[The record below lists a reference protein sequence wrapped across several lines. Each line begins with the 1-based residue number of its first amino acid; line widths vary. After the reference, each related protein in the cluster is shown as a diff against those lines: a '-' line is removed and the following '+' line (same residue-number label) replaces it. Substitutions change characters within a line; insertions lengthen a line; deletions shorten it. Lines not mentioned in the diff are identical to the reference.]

1 MSTTAVGTASVKDSG
16 LGSEDYPAGVPAL
29 VVDDDADV
37 RSVISKCLRKFK
49 VGVVE
54 AESLAQAREM
64 FEEGEQFSMVFLDR
78 CLPDGDGVEFSREV
92 MDRQPGLAVVI
103 VTGQGSADNANV
115 AIAGGAFGYIPKPC
129 QIADIRNALL
139 RKYPTLSDA
148 FHDGSATGPVIDGSS
163 DDEEEEIGVRL
174 IGNSSVMIRVAL
186 EIGEIAKMT
195 RPVLITGKSGTGKE
209 VVAQKIHE
217 MSSRAGRKFVAVNCG
232 AMPQELIEST
242 LFGHTR
248 GAFTG
253 ATVDRKGV
261 FEEADGGTIF
271 LDEITE
277 TTAAFQVK
285 LLRVLQEHR
294 VTRVGSNQ
302 EIKLDV
308 RVIASSN
315 RNVVDEVTAGRF
327 REDLY
332 FRLKGSEIFLPP
344 LQDRRE
350 DVMPLVLHFAGITA
364 RKTRR
369 KVAFSTAV
377 LSALKAYDWPGNVR
391 ELESVIDSAVQRCNG
406 VVLLSDLPRDLREI
420 GDDLVGD
427 LVGDLNENEVA
438 VVGAVVGTTRE
449 MQTLEE
455 VEDAHMQRVLR
466 HCNGN
471 KTQAAKMLG
480 LDRSAFGKK
489 CRENGW
495 GVKIAE

>member
-1 MSTTAVGTASVKDSG
+1 
-16 LGSEDYPAGVPAL
+16 
-29 VVDDDADV
+29 
-37 RSVISKCLRKFK
+37 
-49 VGVVE
+49 
-54 AESLAQAREM
+54 
-64 FEEGEQFSMVFLDR
+64 
-78 CLPDGDGVEFSREV
+78 
-92 MDRQPGLAVVI
+92 
-103 VTGQGSADNANV
+103 
-115 AIAGGAFGYIPKPC
+115 
-129 QIADIRNALL
+129 
-139 RKYPTLSDA
+139 
-148 FHDGSATGPVIDGSS
+148 
-163 DDEEEEIGVRL
+163 DEEEESGVRL

-209 VVAQKIHE
+209 VVAMRIHE
-217 MSSRAGRKFVAVNCG
+217 MSSRAGGKFVAVNCG

-242 LFGHTR
+242 LFGHMR

-253 ATVDRKGV
+253 AITDRKGV

-294 VTRVGSNQ
+294 ITRVGSNQ

-315 RNVVDEVTAGRF
+315 RNVVDEVAAGRF

-344 LQDRRE
+344 LKDRRE
-350 DVMPLVLHFAGITA
+350 DVMPLSVHFAIMTA
-364 RKTRR
+364 RKTGR

-377 LSALKAYDWPGNVR
+377 MAALKAYDWPGNVR

-406 VVLLSDLPRDLREI
+406 IVLLSDLPRDLKAI
-420 GDDLVGD
+420 V
-427 LVGDLNENEVA
+427 VDLNENEVP
-438 VVGAVVGTTRE
+438 VVGALVGNTEE

-471 KTQAAKMLG
+471 KTQAAKVLG

-489 CRENGW
+489 CREKGW
-495 GVKIAE
+495 GVKMGE

>member
-1 MSTTAVGTASVKDSG
+1 MSMSTTAVGTASVTDSG
-16 LGSEDYPAGVPAL
+16 IGSRDYPAGVPAL

-163 DDEEEEIGVRL
+163 DDEEEESGVRL

-277 TTAAFQVK
+277 TTATFQVK

-294 VTRVGSNQ
+294 ITRVGSNQ

-315 RNVVDEVTAGRF
+315 RNVVDEVAAGHF

-344 LQDRRE
+344 LKDRRE
-350 DVMPLVLHFAGITA
+350 DVMPLAVHFAGITA
-364 RKTRR
+364 RKTGR

-377 LSALKAYDWPGNVR
+377 MAALKAYDWPGNVR

-406 VVLLSDLPRDLREI
+406 IVLLSDLPRDLRAI
-420 GDDLVGD
+420 
-427 LVGDLNENEVA
+427 VGDLNENEVP
-438 VVGAVVGTTRE
+438 VVGALVGNTE
-449 MQTLEE
+449 DMQTLEE

-471 KTQAAKMLG
+471 KTQAAKVLG

-489 CRENGW
+489 CREKGW
-495 GVKIAE
+495 GVKMGE

>member
-1 MSTTAVGTASVKDSG
+1 MSMSTTAVGTSSVTDSG
-16 LGSEDYPAGVPAL
+16 IGSGDYPAGVPVL
-29 VVDDDADV
+29 VVDDEADV

-49 VGVVE
+49 VGV
-54 AESLAQAREM
+54 
-64 FEEGEQFSMVFLDR
+64 
-78 CLPDGDGVEFSREV
+78 
-92 MDRQPGLAVVI
+92 RQPGLAVVI
-103 VTGQGSADNANV
+103 ITGQGSADNANV

-129 QIADIRNALL
+129 VIGDIRDAFL
-139 RKYPTLSDA
+139 RKYPTLSDT
-148 FHDGSATGPVIDGSS
+148 FHDGSAIGPAIDGSS
-163 DDEEEEIGVRL
+163 DDEEEESGVKL
-174 IGNSSVMIRVAL
+174 IGNSTVMIRVAI

-209 VVAQKIHE
+209 VVAMRIHE

-242 LFGHTR
+242 LFGHMR

-253 ATVDRKGV
+253 AITDRKGV

-294 VTRVGSNQ
+294 ITRVGSNQ

-315 RNVVDEVTAGRF
+315 RNVVDEVAAGRF

-344 LQDRRE
+344 LKDRRE
-350 DVMPLVLHFAGITA
+350 DVMPLAVHFAGITA
-364 RKTRR
+364 RKTGR

-377 LSALKAYDWPGNVR
+377 MAALKAYDWPGNVR

-406 VVLLSDLPRDLREI
+406 IVLLSDLPRDLRAI
-420 GDDLVGD
+420 
-427 LVGDLNENEVA
+427 VGDLNENEVP
-438 VVGAVVGTTRE
+438 VVGGLVSNTEE

-471 KTQAAKMLG
+471 KTQAARVLG

-489 CRENGW
+489 CREKGW
-495 GVKIAE
+495 GVKMGE

>member
-1 MSTTAVGTASVKDSG
+1 
-16 LGSEDYPAGVPAL
+16 
-29 VVDDDADV
+29 
-37 RSVISKCLRKFK
+37 
-49 VGVVE
+49 
-54 AESLAQAREM
+54 
-64 FEEGEQFSMVFLDR
+64 
-78 CLPDGDGVEFSREV
+78 

-103 VTGQGSADNANV
+103 ITGQGSTDNANV

-129 QIADIRNALL
+129 QIAEIRDALL

-148 FHDGSATGPVIDGSS
+148 FHDGSAIGPVIDGLSA
-163 DDEEEEIGVRL
+163 DEEEESGVKL
-174 IGNSSVMIRVAL
+174 IGNSSVMIRVAI

-195 RPVLITGKSGTGKE
+195 RPVFITGKSGTGKE
-209 VVAQKIHE
+209 VVARKIHE

-232 AMPQELIEST
+232 AMPQDLIEST
-242 LFGHTR
+242 LFGHVKGSFS
-248 GAFTG
+248 GAI
-253 ATVDRKGV
+253 ADRKGV

-294 VTRVGSNQ
+294 ITRVGSNQ

-315 RNVVDEVTAGRF
+315 RNVVDEVAAGHF

-344 LQDRRE
+344 LRDRRE
-350 DVMPLVLHFAGITA
+350 DVMPLAFHFAGITA

-377 LSALKAYDWPGNVR
+377 MAALGAYDWPGNVR
-391 ELESVIDSAVQRCNG
+391 ELQSAIDSAVQRCNG
-406 VVLLSDLPRDLREI
+406 IVLLSDLPRDLRAI
-420 GDDLVGD
+420 G
-427 LVGDLNENEVA
+427 GDLNENEVE
-438 VVGAVVGTTRE
+438 VVGALVGNTEE
-449 MQTLEE
+449 MQTMEE

-471 KTQAAKMLG
+471 KTQAARMLG

-489 CRENGW
+489 CREKGW
-495 GVKIAE
+495 G

>member
-1 MSTTAVGTASVKDSG
+1 MSMSTTAVGTASIKDSG
-16 LGSEDYPAGVPAL
+16 RGSEDYPAGVPAL

-37 RSVISKCLRKFK
+37 RSVISRCLRKFK
-49 VGVVE
+49 VKVVE

-64 FEEGEQFSMVFLDR
+64 FEAGGQFSMVFLDR

-92 MDRQPGLAVVI
+92 LDRQPGLAVVI

-129 QIADIRNALL
+129 QIAELRNVLL

-163 DDEEEEIGVRL
+163 DDDEEESGVRL

-195 RPVLITGKSGTGKE
+195 RPVLITGKTGVGKE

-315 RNVVDEVTAGRF
+315 RNVVDEVAAGRF

-350 DVMPLVLHFAGITA
+350 DVMPLAVHFAGITA

-377 LSALKAYDWPGNVR
+377 MAALKAYDWPGNVR
-391 ELESVIDSAVQRCNG
+391 ELESVVDSAVQRCNG
-406 VVLLSDLPRDLREI
+406 VVLLSDLPRDLRVIGGDLAGDLI
-420 GDDLVGD
+420 GDF
-427 LVGDLNENEVA
+427 NENEGA
-438 VVGAVVGTTRE
+438 VVGAVVGTTE
-449 MQTLEE
+449 WMQTLEE

-466 HCNGN
+466 TCNGN
-471 KTQAAKMLG
+471 KTQAARMLG

-489 CRENGW
+489 CREKGW
-495 GVKIAE
+495 GVK

>member
-1 MSTTAVGTASVKDSG
+1 MSMSTTAVGTASVKDSG
-16 LGSEDYPAGVPAL
+16 LGSGDYPAGVPVL
-29 VVDDDADV
+29 VVDDEADV

-54 AESLAQAREM
+54 VESLEQAREM
-64 FEEGEQFSMVFLDR
+64 FDAGEQFSMVFLDR
-78 CLPDGDGVEFSREV
+78 CLPDGDGVEFSREILV
-92 MDRQPGLAVVI
+92 RQPGLAVVI
-103 VTGQGSADNANV
+103 ITGQGSADNANV

-129 QIADIRNALL
+129 VIGDIRDAFL
-139 RKYPTLSDA
+139 RKYPTLSDTV
-148 FHDGSATGPVIDGSS
+148 HDGSAIGPAIDGSIY
-163 DDEEEEIGVRL
+163 DDEEGGGVKL
-174 IGNSSVMIRVAL
+174 IANSSVMIRVAI

-209 VVAQKIHE
+209 VVAMRIHE

-242 LFGHTR
+242 LFGHMR

-253 ATVDRKGV
+253 AITDRKGV

-294 VTRVGSNQ
+294 ITRVGSNQ
-302 EIKLDV
+302 EIKLNV

-315 RNVVDEVTAGRF
+315 RNVVDEVAAGRF

-332 FRLKGSEIFLPP
+332 FRLKGSEILLPP
-344 LQDRRE
+344 LKDRRE
-350 DVMPLVLHFAGITA
+350 DVMPLAVHFAGITA
-364 RKTRR
+364 RKTGR

-377 LSALKAYDWPGNVR
+377 MAALKVYDWPGNVR
-391 ELESVIDSAVQRCNG
+391 ELESVIDSAVQRSNG
-406 VVLLSDLPRDLREI
+406 IVLLSDLPRDLRAI
-420 GDDLVGD
+420 
-427 LVGDLNENEVA
+427 VGDLNENEVP
-438 VVGAVVGTTRE
+438 VVGALVGNTEE

-471 KTQAAKMLG
+471 KTQAAKVLG

-489 CRENGW
+489 CREKGW
-495 GVKIAE
+495 GVKMGE

>member
-1 MSTTAVGTASVKDSG
+1 MLKTRPNG
-16 LGSEDYPAGVPAL
+16 
-29 VVDDDADV
+29 
-37 RSVISKCLRKFK
+37 F
-49 VGVVE
+49 
-54 AESLAQAREM
+54 SLTGGQI
-64 FEEGEQFSMVFLDR
+64 QT
-78 CLPDGDGVEFSREV
+78 REV

-103 VTGQGSADNANV
+103 ITGQGSTDNANV

-129 QIADIRNALL
+129 QIAEIRDALL

-148 FHDGSATGPVIDGSS
+148 FHDGSAIGPVIDGLSA
-163 DDEEEEIGVRL
+163 DEEEESGVKL
-174 IGNSSVMIRVAL
+174 IGNSSVMIRVAI

-195 RPVLITGKSGTGKE
+195 RPVFITGKSGTGKE
-209 VVAQKIHE
+209 VVARKIHE

-232 AMPQELIEST
+232 AMPQDLIEST
-242 LFGHTR
+242 LFGHVKGSFS
-248 GAFTG
+248 GAI
-253 ATVDRKGV
+253 ADRKGV

-294 VTRVGSNQ
+294 ITRVGSNQ

-315 RNVVDEVTAGRF
+315 RNVVDEVAAGHF

-344 LQDRRE
+344 LRDRRE
-350 DVMPLVLHFAGITA
+350 DVMPLAFHFAGITA

-377 LSALKAYDWPGNVR
+377 MAALGAYDWPGNVR
-391 ELESVIDSAVQRCNG
+391 ELQSAIDSAVQRCNG
-406 VVLLSDLPRDLREI
+406 IVLLSDLPRDLRAI
-420 GDDLVGD
+420 G
-427 LVGDLNENEVA
+427 GDLNENEVE
-438 VVGAVVGTTRE
+438 VVGALVGNTEE
-449 MQTLEE
+449 MQTMEE

-471 KTQAAKMLG
+471 KTQAARMLG

-489 CRENGW
+489 CREKGW
-495 GVKIAE
+495 G

>member
-1 MSTTAVGTASVKDSG
+1 M
-16 LGSEDYPAGVPAL
+16 
-29 VVDDDADV
+29 
-37 RSVISKCLRKFK
+37 
-49 VGVVE
+49 
-54 AESLAQAREM
+54 
-64 FEEGEQFSMVFLDR
+64 
-78 CLPDGDGVEFSREV
+78 
-92 MDRQPGLAVVI
+92 
-103 VTGQGSADNANV
+103 
-115 AIAGGAFGYIPKPC
+115 
-129 QIADIRNALL
+129 
-139 RKYPTLSDA
+139 
-148 FHDGSATGPVIDGSS
+148 IDGSS
-163 DDEEEEIGVRL
+163 ADEEEKSGVRL

-195 RPVLITGKSGTGKE
+195 RPVFITGKSGTGKE

-242 LFGHTR
+242 LFGHMR

-253 ATVDRKGV
+253 AITDRKGV

-277 TTAAFQVK
+277 TTATFQVK

-294 VTRVGSNQ
+294 ITRVGSNQ

-315 RNVVDEVTAGRF
+315 RNVVDEVAAGHF

-344 LQDRRE
+344 LKDRRE
-350 DVMPLVLHFAGITA
+350 DVMPLAFHFAGITA
-364 RKTRR
+364 RKTGR

-377 LSALKAYDWPGNVR
+377 IAALKAYDWPGNVR
-391 ELESVIDSAVQRCNG
+391 ELESAIDSAVQRCNG
-406 VVLLSDLPRDLREI
+406 IVLLSDLPRDLRAI
-420 GDDLVGD
+420 VGD
-427 LVGDLNENEVA
+427 LTENEVA
-438 VVGAVVGTTRE
+438 VVGALVGNTEE
-449 MQTLEE
+449 MQTMEE

-471 KTQAAKMLG
+471 KTQAARMLG

-489 CRENGW
+489 CREKGW
-495 GVKIAE
+495 GLKIAE

>member
-49 VGVVE
+49 IGVVE

-92 MDRQPGLAVVI
+92 VDRQPGLAVVI

-148 FHDGSATGPVIDGSS
+148 FHDGSATGPLIDGSS
-163 DDEEEEIGVRL
+163 DDEEEESGVKL

-195 RPVLITGKSGTGKE
+195 RPVLISGKTGVGKE

-242 LFGHTR
+242 LFGHIKGSFS
-248 GAFTG
+248 GAI
-253 ATVDRKGV
+253 ADRKGV

-315 RNVVDEVTAGRF
+315 RNIVDEVAAGRF

-350 DVMPLVLHFAGITA
+350 DVMPLTLHFAGITA

-377 LSALKAYDWPGNVR
+377 LSALQAYDWPGNVR

-406 VVLLSDLPRDLREI
+406 VVLLSDLPRDLREM
-420 GDDLVGD
+420 VGD

-438 VVGAVVGTTRE
+438 VVGAVVGTTGE
-449 MQTLEE
+449 LQTLEE

-495 GVKIAE
+495 GVK

>member
-1 MSTTAVGTASVKDSG
+1 
-16 LGSEDYPAGVPAL
+16 
-29 VVDDDADV
+29 
-37 RSVISKCLRKFK
+37 
-49 VGVVE
+49 
-54 AESLAQAREM
+54 
-64 FEEGEQFSMVFLDR
+64 
-78 CLPDGDGVEFSREV
+78 
-92 MDRQPGLAVVI
+92 
-103 VTGQGSADNANV
+103 
-115 AIAGGAFGYIPKPC
+115 
-129 QIADIRNALL
+129 
-139 RKYPTLSDA
+139 
-148 FHDGSATGPVIDGSS
+148 
-163 DDEEEEIGVRL
+163 
-174 IGNSSVMIRVAL
+174 MIRVAL

-195 RPVLITGKSGTGKE
+195 RPVFITGKSGTGKE

-242 LFGHTR
+242 LFGHMR

-253 ATVDRKGV
+253 AITDRKGV

-277 TTAAFQVK
+277 TTATFQVK

-294 VTRVGSNQ
+294 ITRVGSNQ

-315 RNVVDEVTAGRF
+315 RNVVDEVAAGHF

-344 LQDRRE
+344 LKDRRE
-350 DVMPLVLHFAGITA
+350 DVMPLAFHFAGITA
-364 RKTRR
+364 RKTGR

-377 LSALKAYDWPGNVR
+377 IAALKAYDWPGNVR
-391 ELESVIDSAVQRCNG
+391 ELESAIDSAVQRCNG
-406 VVLLSDLPRDLREI
+406 IVLLSDLPRDLRAI
-420 GDDLVGD
+420 VGD
-427 LVGDLNENEVA
+427 LKNEVA
-438 VVGAVVGTTRE
+438 VVGALVGNTEE
-449 MQTLEE
+449 MQTMEE

-471 KTQAAKMLG
+471 KTQAARMLG

-489 CRENGW
+489 CREKGW
-495 GVKIAE
+495 GLKIAE

>member
-1 MSTTAVGTASVKDSG
+1 MSMSTTAVGTASVKDSG

-49 VGVVE
+49 IGVVE

-148 FHDGSATGPVIDGSS
+148 FHDGSATGPLIDGSS
-163 DDEEEEIGVRL
+163 DDEEEESGVKL

-195 RPVLITGKSGTGKE
+195 RPVLISGKTGVGKE

-242 LFGHTR
+242 LFGHIKGSFS
-248 GAFTG
+248 GAI
-253 ATVDRKGV
+253 ADRKGV

-315 RNVVDEVTAGRF
+315 RNIVDEVAAGRF

-332 FRLKGSEIFLPP
+332 FRLKGSEVFLPP

-350 DVMPLVLHFAGITA
+350 DVMPLTLHFAEITA

-377 LSALKAYDWPGNVR
+377 LSALQAYDWPGNVR

-406 VVLLSDLPRDLREI
+406 VVLLSDLPRDLREM
-420 GDDLVGD
+420 VGD

-438 VVGAVVGTTRE
+438 VVGAVVGTTGE
-449 MQTLEE
+449 LQTLEE

-495 GVKIAE
+495 GVK